1 MKAIPKNLFPA
12 LITAEAGDS
21 EIDLNKIA
29 GEKKATWQQV
39 KKNATEISG
48 LGQRCRVYRPA
59 RKLKDDENSYNWI
72 LANG

>member
-1 MKAIPKNLFPA
+1 MKAIPKNLFIA

-29 GEKKATWQQV
+29 GKKSDTATS
-39 KKNATEISG
+39 KKNATEISD

-59 RKLKDDENSYNWI
+59 RKLKDDENS
-72 LANG
+72 